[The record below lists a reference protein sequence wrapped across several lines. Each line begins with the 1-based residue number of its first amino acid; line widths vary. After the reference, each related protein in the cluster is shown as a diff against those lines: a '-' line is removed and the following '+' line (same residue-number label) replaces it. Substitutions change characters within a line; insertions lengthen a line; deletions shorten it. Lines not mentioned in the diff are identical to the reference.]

1 MRVEINYPHKLARA
15 SATRNYA
22 WTFELLKHSN
32 AEHAEII
39 LDALSNAFIKKC
51 NTAQK
56 RDSLDE
62 ILHQIIELAYSDI
75 CHEFELRQIDTSNV
89 KNDYFFSIAFAKV
102 NHLGDIDILTAGPS
116 LVTINR
122 EMHIFDTRYQD
133 TARRLVNCELDIDD
147 AIVELRRLSNTSP
160 EVGGFAVGVLD
171 QFDTKLHSFEFND
184 CNDEVQLFSFA
195 NIIDEQDIKGGHVG
209 YVRITPY

>member
-15 SATRNYA
+15 SATRDYA
-22 WTFELLKHSN
+22 WTFELLKYSKP
-32 AEHAEII
+32 EHEEII
-39 LDALSNAFIKKC
+39 LNALNDAFIRKC
-51 NTAQK
+51 NTASK

-62 ILHQIIELAYSDI
+62 TLSAIIKLAYANI

-102 NHLGDIDILTAGPS
+102 SHLGEIDILTAGPS

-122 EMHIFDTRYQD
+122 EMHVFDTRYQD
-133 TARRLVNCELDIDD
+133 TARRLVNKDFDIDD

-171 QFDTKLHSFEFND
+171 KFDTKLHSFEFND

-209 YVRITPY
+209 YVRIIPY

>member
-22 WTFELLKHSN
+22 WTFELLNYSN
-32 AEHAEII
+32 AKHAEIV
-39 LDALSNAFIKKC
+39 LDALNDAFIRKC
-51 NTAQK
+51 NTASK
-56 RDSLDE
+56 HESLDDVLSS
-62 ILHQIIELAYSDI
+62 IVKYAYANI
-75 CHEFELRQIDTSNV
+75 CHEFELRQIDASNV
-89 KNDYFFSIAFAKV
+89 KDDYFFSIAFAKV
-102 NHLGDIDILTAGPS
+102 SHLGEIDILTAGPS

-133 TARRLVNCELDIDD
+133 TARRLVNCECDIDD
-147 AIVELRRLSNTSP
+147 CIMELRRLSNTST

-171 QFDTKLHSFEFND
+171 KFDTKMHSFEFNER
-184 CNDEVQLFSFA
+184 NDEVQLFSFA

-209 YVRITPY
+209 YVRIIPY